1 MKNSF
6 TPLAVK
12 VKPSGRKKLISKSKR
27 MQPTEKDELM
37 LSVCQSM
44 LLGEITTGGALKKL
58 RIQMLSINQDQYA
71 RMVGVTRKIISEIEG
86 DKSKAS
92 ASVLNQV
99 LRGVGLSV
107 MVMPRDKYLQE
118 QLIQTEKQVLDNLIA
133 IKS

>member
-1 MKNSF
+1 MNNSL
-6 TPLAVK
+6 TLLGVK
-12 VKPSGRKKLISKSKR
+12 VKPSGRKKLMSKSKP
-27 MQPTEKDELM
+27 MQPSEKDDLM

-44 LLGEITTGGALKKL
+44 LLGKITTGGALKKL
-58 RIQMLSINQDQYA
+58 RIHMLSINQEQYA
-71 RMVGVTRKIISEIEG
+71 NMVGVTRKIISEIEG

-118 QLIQTEKQVLDNLIA
+118 QLIQTD
-133 IKS
+133 